1 MARGILW
8 IALTVCA
15 LLLAGC
21 SSVMRP
27 PSAAAFMDSYG
38 QDKPVINMNIALYG
52 GDLDEDTHYNHDID
66 MWDDHSE
73 WVFDGTGSVF
83 WNKWFFSLG
92 FGAQTVTPFTQ
103 LGIVSPYFGASAWS
117 SIYSPLN
124 IANYMSDNFWKD
136 ISFGAMFIEQI
147 PIGRKMKI
155 GITEHVSRN
164 GVERNL
170 QEAVE
175 GFMAFSFPEPHP
187 VFYREIGVGAFV
199 SYKRESFTLAIEF
212 RYGRDL
218 DNRCNR
224 FAVMIDF
231 WGVATK
237 EFIYDKEKERE
248 KRIKLQREAK
258 AAEERQKERDL
269 ESLEEYEKRQNGA
282 EE

>member
-1 MARGILW
+1 
-8 IALTVCA
+8 
-15 LLLAGC
+15 
-21 SSVMRP
+21 
-27 PSAAAFMDSYG
+27 
-38 QDKPVINMNIALYG
+38 
-52 GDLDEDTHYNHDID
+52 
-66 MWDDHSE
+66 MWDNHSE

-83 WNKWFFSLG
+83 WNKRFFSLG
-92 FGAQTVTPFTQ
+92 FGLQTVTPFTQ

-136 ISFGAMFIEQI
+136 ISFGAVFIEQI

-187 VFYREIGVGAFV
+187 VFYREVGVGAFV
-199 SYKRESFTLAIEF
+199 SYKRETSTLAIEF

-231 WGVATK
+231 WGLANQK
-237 EFIYDKEKERE
+237 FIYDEKKGKIRWMKTQEERN
-248 KRIKLQREAK
+248 K
-258 AAEERQKERDL
+258 AEERQKARAL
-269 ESLEEYEKRQNGA
+269 ESLEEYEKRQRD
-282 EE
+282 EEE